1 MTKSR
6 ALRAVES
13 FTRMPKVLVDRN
25 RQPPPW
31 WSDARLGIFIHW
43 GLYSVPAFAPRKT
56 GEELLASGIV
66 DVQSE
71 SPYAEWY
78 GNSMRFP
85 ESSVGRY
92 HREHFGHAPYAA
104 FREPFEQGLDSWD
117 PEAWAASF
125 AATGAGYVVMVTKHH
140 DGYCLWPTEVENPNV
155 PGWHCERDLVGELA
169 GAVRA
174 AGMRFGIYYSGGY
187 DWTFND
193 APMGR
198 LLDSVTAV
206 PFGDYPAYAA
216 AHIRELIDRY
226 EPSVLWN
233 DICWPARS
241 KEIFPLFEHYFDVVP
256 EGCVN
261 DRWLPAFDATTLLK
275 IPGLRPGLEKLVRS
289 QGAKRGI
296 VPPPVPFSQF
306 RTPEYADLPNGMEGP
321 WEMTRGLDLSFAY
334 NRNSTDD
341 DYLTRTELIGSLA
354 DTMAKGGNF
363 LVNIGP
369 RGDDAAIPDEQLT
382 RLGWMAEQNAT
393 QPWRDIERTRDRV

>member
-1 MTKSR
+1 
-6 ALRAVES
+6 
-13 FTRMPKVLVDRN
+13 MPR
-25 RQPPPW
+25 R
-31 WSDARLGIFIHW
+31 
-43 GLYSVPAFAPRKT
+43 
-56 GEELLASGIV
+56 
-66 DVQSE
+66 
-71 SPYAEWY
+71 
-78 GNSMRFP
+78 
-85 ESSVGRY
+85 
-92 HREHFGHAPYAA
+92 
-104 FREPFEQGLDSWD
+104 
-117 PEAWAASF
+117 
-125 AATGAGYVVMVTKHH
+125 
-140 DGYCLWPTEVENPNV
+140 
-155 PGWHCERDLVGELA
+155 
-169 GAVRA
+169 
-174 AGMRFGIYYSGGY
+174 
-187 DWTFND
+187 
-193 APMGR
+193 
-198 LLDSVTAV
+198 
-206 PFGDYPAYAA
+206 
-216 AHIRELIDRY
+216 IRELIDRY

-233 DICWPARS
+233 DICWPARN

-256 EGCVN
+256 DGCVN

-296 VPPPVPFSQF
+296 VPPPVPFSHF